1 MTFSTFILRYPTK
14 EYLQGNKSI
23 IQDLARDA
31 KQDANFPNLAG
42 IHKIRNYLYAYPV
55 VSEAIELA
63 YSEYLEKYPK
73 KISLHLRGVK
83 PSARFEVFKRD
94 NYSCQICGQNAQDS
108 VKLEL
113 DHKIAITNGGTNDI
127 NNLWVLCFTCN
138 RGKGSK
144 GLNK

>member
-14 EYLQGNKSI
+14 EYLQGDKSI

-31 KQDANFPNLAG
+31 KQDANFPNLAD
-42 IHKIRNYLYAYPV
+42 IHEIRNYLYAYPT

-73 KISLHLRGVK
+73 KISLRLK
-83 PSARFEVFKRD
+83 
-94 NYSCQICGQNAQDS
+94 
-108 VKLEL
+108 
-113 DHKIAITNGGTNDI
+113 
-127 NNLWVLCFTCN
+127 
-138 RGKGSK
+138 GKK